1 MIEILGILF
10 VLYVIFSLSTIKY
23 QLNQIKKH
31 YNVKD
36 KEPLVPNDEIEK
48 ELEKDLKL

>member
-1 MIEILGILF
+1 MIEILVILF

-31 YNVKD
+31 LNVKD
-36 KEPLVPNDEIEK
+36 KEPYVSNDEIEK
-48 ELEKDLKL
+48 ELEDDLKL